1 MEIRDLASQRRM
13 KLAVKKKGALQLKG
27 SLLFKLPFFLYFRI
41 LRDAAGSDD
50 QDDDGDD
57 DDCTNCDNSPEQ
69 VGRDC
74 LRGATGGLGDYN
86 TGVG

>member
-41 LRDAAGSDD
+41 LRDSAGSDN

-57 DDCTNCDNSPEQ
+57 EDCTDCDDSPEE
-69 VGRDC
+69 VARDC
-74 LRGATGGLGDYN
+74 GS
-86 TGVG
+86 